1 MPEESVWVPGRI
13 YTVCPEDT
21 ADIAAFT
28 VPNANPPTDAVLS
41 FPYTASTIAT
51 FPLIAPTGNAIEE
64 PPFADP
70 TLANPPPGEYLS
82 NAITYSTLLKFIV
95 SKSQTVIAPHTTCAL
110 TFPEYPTVCMEI

>member
-1 MPEESVWVPGRI
+1 
-13 YTVCPEDT
+13 
-21 ADIAAFT
+21 
-28 VPNANPPTDAVLS
+28 VLS

-95 SKSQTVIAPHTTCAL
+95 SKRQAIVTPHTTRSVF
-110 TFPEYPTVCMEI
+110 TGFFPEYPTVCMEI